1 MRRCALFTLWMLTIA
16 VPSYASPQLPPL
28 LPVEC
33 DRLIELLLATTA
45 PDDRRR
51 VAEALVDMTSHTQCL
66 ADAMMQRAAFPA
78 FIKLLETLRTD
89 KQSGASS
96 GTGGS
101 TNLVSKGTTAKILSI
116 AAEYGALTE
125 TVNKQIVTV
134 QGSADSI
141 PAVLIR
147 HNLVRYCPTRGTPDC
162 ASSTL
167 IQTLQRFSYAVSF
180 DTGQTGQSVEATAST
195 SQVGTA
201 VPVTFSADSHSVTAV
216 TVRTVLVN
224 ARDKVSKSYQEA
236 WREKVLTSPGALN
249 EAARRLLQSAGGF
262 LTLVIDDP
270 GYGPWQAETVRRLL
284 AARRD
289 QIQKVWDTRLQ
300 ALVELLRPRH
310 PDLQER
316 AADAVAAFRAFRF
329 EEDAVVATLQKP
341 VATLQYDY
349 KSPLNQPS
357 TSTLRFVFDKGLAD
371 GWSFT
376 ANAAIEAYNDRPSS
390 FVPGRGYVRDAQVG
404 LQFQKSLGTVYL
416 LGAAAMA
423 GTYYFQYQNRPS
435 ILNLT
440 PGTSFPGISF
450 VGLPDTATQVFS
462 TRGNIQVGQIRLVLG
477 PENSSARF
485 PVSITYSNRTE
496 FIDRPGWRGQ
506 VGVSYDFDSLFGK

>member
-1 MRRCALFTLWMLTIA
+1 MRA
-16 VPSYASPQLPPL
+16 
-28 LPVEC
+28 
-33 DRLIELLLATTA
+33 
-45 PDDRRR
+45 
-51 VAEALVDMTSHTQCL
+51 
-66 ADAMMQRAAFPA
+66 
-78 FIKLLETLRTD
+78 
-89 KQSGASS
+89 
-96 GTGGS
+96 
-101 TNLVSKGTTAKILSI
+101 
-116 AAEYGALTE
+116 
-125 TVNKQIVTV
+125 
-134 QGSADSI
+134 
-141 PAVLIR
+141 
-147 HNLVRYCPTRGTPDC
+147 
-162 ASSTL
+162 
-167 IQTLQRFSYAVSF
+167 
-180 DTGQTGQSVEATAST
+180 
-195 SQVGTA
+195 
-201 VPVTFSADSHSVTAV
+201 
-216 TVRTVLVN
+216 VLVN
-224 ARDKVSKSYQEA
+224 ARDRVSQSYQEA
-236 WREKVLTSPGALN
+236 WRERVLKSPGALN

-270 GYGPWQAETVRRLL
+270 GYGPWQAETVRLLL
-284 AARRD
+284 AAPRD
-289 QIQKVWDTRLQ
+289 RIQKVWDTRLQ

-376 ANAAIEAYNDRPSS
+376 ANGAIEAYNDRPSS
-390 FVPGRGYVRDAQVG
+390 FVPGRGYVRG
-404 LQFQKSLGTVYL
+404 LQFQKDLGTVSL
-416 LGAAAMA
+416 LGAAAIA
-423 GTYYFQYQNRPS
+423 GTYYFQYQHRPS

-450 VGLPDTATQVFS
+450 IGLPDTATQVFS

>member
-1 MRRCALFTLWMLTIA
+1 MRRSALFTLWILTIA
-16 VPSYASPQLPPL
+16 VPSYAAPQLPAL

-33 DRLIELLLATTA
+33 DRLVELLLATTA

-66 ADAMMQRAAFPA
+66 ADAMMQRATFPS

-89 KQSGASS
+89 KQSGAST

-101 TNLVSKGTTAKILSI
+101 TNLVSKGTTAKILSV
-116 AAEYGALTE
+116 AAEYGALTQ

-134 QGSADSI
+134 QGSADAI

-180 DTGQTGQSVEATAST
+180 DTST
-195 SQVGTA
+195 SAETVSGTAVTSASGTA
-201 VPVTFSADSHSVTAV
+201 VPVTFSADNNSVTAV
-216 TVRTVLVN
+216 TARAVLVN
-224 ARDKVSKSYQEA
+224 ARDKLSQSFQEA
-236 WREKVLTSPGALN
+236 WRERVLKSPGALN

-270 GYGPWQAETVRRLL
+270 GYGPWQTETVRLLL
-284 AARRD
+284 AAPRD
-289 QIQKVWDTRLQ
+289 QVQRVWDGRLQ
-300 ALVELLRPRH
+300 ALVEVLRPRH
-310 PDLQER
+310 PDLLDR
-316 AADAVAAFRAFRF
+316 AAEAVAAFRAFRF
-329 EEDAVVATLQKP
+329 EEDAVVLTLQRP

-349 KSPLNQPS
+349 KRPLNQPS

-371 GWSFT
+371 GWSFA
-376 ANAAIEAYNDRPSS
+376 ANGAVELYNDRPSS
-390 FVPGRGYVRDAQVG
+390 FVPGRGLVRDAQVG
-404 LQFQKSLGTVYL
+404 LQFQKSLATVNL
-416 LGAAAMA
+416 LGAAAIA
-423 GTYYFQYQNRPS
+423 ATYYFQYQNRPA
-435 ILNLT
+435 ILELT
-440 PGTSFPGISF
+440 PGISFPGISF
-450 VGLPDTATQVFS
+450 VGLPGTATQVFA

-496 FIDRPGWRGQ
+496 FVDRPGWRGQ

>member
-1 MRRCALFTLWMLTIA
+1 MRRRALFFLWMLTIA
-16 VPSYASPQLPPL
+16 VPSYAAPQLPAL

-51 VAEALVDMTSHTQCL
+51 VADALVDMTSHTQCL
-66 ADAMMQRAAFPA
+66 ADAMMQRAAFPS
-78 FIKLLETLRTD
+78 FLKLLETLRTD
-89 KQSGASS
+89 KQSGASA

-101 TNLVSKGTTAKILSI
+101 TYLVSKGTTAKILSI
-116 AAEYGALTE
+116 AAEYGALTQ
-125 TVNKQIVTV
+125 TVNKQLVTV
-134 QGSADSI
+134 QGSADAI

-180 DTGQTGQSVEATAST
+180 DTGGSAQVVSATGTTAG
-195 SQVGTA
+195 GTA
-201 VPVTFSADSHSVTAV
+201 LPAVFSADNHSVTAV
-216 TVRTVLVN
+216 AVRAVLVN
-224 ARDKVSKSYQEA
+224 ARDKVSQSYQQA
-236 WREKVLTSPGALN
+236 WKEHVLKSPGALN

-270 GYGPWQAETVRRLL
+270 GYGPWQAETVRLLL
-284 AARRD
+284 AAPRD
-289 QIQKVWDTRLQ
+289 EIQKVWDARLQ

-310 PDLQER
+310 PDLLER

-341 VATLQYDY
+341 EATLQYVFNR
-349 KSPLNQPS
+349 PLNQPV
-357 TSTLRFVFDKGLAD
+357 TSTLRFVVDKGLAD

-376 ANAAIEAYNDRPSS
+376 ANGAVEAYHDRPSS
-390 FVPGRGYVRDAQVG
+390 FVPGHGYIRDAQVG
-404 LQFQKSLGTVYL
+404 LQFQKDLGTVNL
-416 LGAAAMA
+416 LGAAALA
-423 GTYYFQYQNRPS
+423 ATYYFQYQHRPS

-440 PGTSFPGISF
+440 PGTSFPGITF
-450 VGLPDTATQVFS
+450 IGLPDDAAQVFA
-462 TRGNIQVGQIRLVLG
+462 TRGNIHVGQIRLVLG

-496 FIDRPGWRGQ
+496 LVDRPGWRGQ